1 MRHQRQKFTLSK
13 SAAQRKALV
22 RKLAIS
28 FVTHGKLQTSAA
40 KAKFLRA
47 YVEPLVTKA
56 KSGGLPARRALIS
69 ALGNRAAAAALLKRA
84 EAYQT
89 RPGGYT
95 RITKLAL
102 VRAGDR
108 TRLVLLEFV

>member
-28 FVTHGKLQTSAA
+28 FVTHGRIQTSVA
-40 KAKFLRA
+40 KARFLKR
-47 YVEPLVTKA
+47 YVEPLVTRA
-56 KSGGLPARRALIS
+56 KSGGLPARRALVS
-69 ALGNRAAAAALLKRA
+69 ALGNQAAAVVLLKRA

-89 RPGGYT
+89 RHGGYT
-95 RITKLAL
+95 RITKLAI
-102 VRAGDR
+102 VRPGDR
-108 TRLVLLEFV
+108 THLVMLEFV

>member
-1 MRHQRQKFTLSK
+1 MRHQRKKFTLSK
-13 SAAQRKALV
+13 TTAQRRVLV

-28 FVTHGKLQTSAA
+28 FVTHGKVQTSAA
-40 KAKFLRA
+40 KAQFLRE

-56 KSGGLPARRALIS
+56 KAGDLPARRALV
-69 ALGNRAAAAALLKRA
+69 AAFGNRAAAGALLKRA

-95 RITKLAL
+95 RITKLPQA
-102 VRAGDR
+102 RAGDR
-108 TRLVLLEFV
+108 THLVLLEFV